1 MSCSSRPSTFG
12 SSGSPAVADK
22 LFPLDLPPG
31 LFRNGTELQ
40 ARGRW
45 YDGDLVRFF
54 QGTIQPVG
62 GYVQRTLTGAAIVG
76 EPNAAIAWETND
88 GTSWLAVGTDSKLY
102 VIGSDNV
109 VHDITPIM
117 LPAVTHDWQL
127 AVFGSYLIAVDSLTA
142 YNATYGVGAPPYA
155 NTYYWSGDIVAMPA
169 ATTAFD
175 ANGPWP
181 GPQSVYGV
189 VVTPERFLMLIRGA
203 DPNGR
208 TARTTAAGAAMIN

>member
-1 MSCSSRPSTFG
+1 M
-12 SSGSPAVADK
+12 ADK

-31 LFRNGTELQ
+31 LFHNGTELQ

-54 QGTIQPVG
+54 QGTVQPVG
-62 GYVQRTLTGAAIVG
+62 GWVPRTLTGAVITGTPVEAL
-76 EPNAAIAWETND
+76 AWETND
-88 GTSWLAVGTDSKLY
+88 GVAWLAVATTAKLY

-109 VHDITPIM
+109 VHDITPIT

-127 AVFGSYLIAVDSLTA
+127 ALFGSYLIAVDSLTA
-142 YNATYGVGAPPYA
+142 YDANYGVGTPPYA
-155 NTYYWSGDIVAMPA
+155 NTYYWSGDIVGMTA
-169 ATTAFD
+169 ASNAFD

-189 VVTPERFLMLIRGA
+189 VVTAERFLMLLRGA